1 MTSYPLSMS
10 HLAMI
15 LRPLSWESRP
25 TLARIILFF
34 DILNPS
40 LLRNLKLA
48 CRPHGVADLL
58 KSCPGND
65 RAHPGLHQVRPL
77 PGPDSLVQEIECF
90 SYGLLVPVHLV
101 LPHILDPF
109 GLHVWRLLEDID
121 FRILPLLPEDIDAH
135 DRLLARF
142 DGIRHPIYCLVELFL
157 NPSVFE
163 TP

>member
-40 LLRNLKLA
+40 LLRNLKIA

-65 RAHPGLHQVRPL
+65 RVHHGLHQVRPL
-77 PGPDSLVQEIECF
+77 PAPDSLVQEIECF
-90 SYGLLVPVHLV
+90 SYGLLVTGHLLL
-101 LPHILDPF
+101 LPILDPF
-109 GLHVWRLLEDID
+109 CRAVWRLLE
-121 FRILPLLPEDIDAH
+121 
-135 DRLLARF
+135 
-142 DGIRHPIYCLVELFL
+142 
-157 NPSVFE
+157 
-163 TP
+163 

>member
-40 LLRNLKLA
+40 LHRNLKIA
-48 CRPHGVADLL
+48 CCPHGVTDLL

-65 RAHPGLHQVRPL
+65 RVHHGLHQVRLL
-77 PGPDSLVQEIECF
+77 PVPDSLVQEVECL
-90 SYGLLVPVHLV
+90 SDGLLVSVSLV
-101 LPHILDPF
+101 LP
-109 GLHVWRLLEDID
+109 
-121 FRILPLLPEDIDAH
+121 A
-135 DRLLARF
+135 
-142 DGIRHPIYCLVELFL
+142 
-157 NPSVFE
+157 
-163 TP
+163 